1 MVGPQGQRRLLP
13 TKNNGMILMLS
24 AIQLHET
31 GFGIYFSRIQLE
43 EINDGHQQ
51 GQSSID
57 LDAAIGTI
65 HGQVGK
71 EEDLKESPFVVSV
84 QWAWIR
90 GK

>member
-1 MVGPQGQRRLLP
+1 MVGPQGQRPPLP
-13 TKNNGMILMLS
+13 KDNGMILMMMLS

-51 GQSSID
+51 GQSYID
-57 LDAAIGTI
+57 IDAAIGTSI

-71 EEDLKESPFVVSV
+71 EEDLKESPFVVSLN
-84 QWAWIR
+84 
-90 GK
+90 